1 MTRKNECVNIMS
13 TRTNECAKYLKGT
26 VKINK
31 LKEKGKKA
39 KLTQVKIAKL
49 VGISERAYQNYE
61 YGERVPDV
69 YTAQLIAQVLHEPVE
84 KLFPIP
90 DSTGIDK
97 PDGSQKNK

>member
-1 MTRKNECVNIMS
+1 MKPTLLKQIRTQQGLKQLEIANKVNISLMS
-13 TRTNECAKYLKGT
+13 
-26 VKINK
+26 
-31 LKEKGKKA
+31 
-39 KLTQVKIAKL
+39 
-49 VGISERAYQNYE
+49 YQRYE

>member
-1 MTRKNECVNIMS
+1 MNI
-13 TRTNECAKYLKGT
+13 E
-26 VKINK
+26 NK
-31 LKEKGKKA
+31 LKKVRETKG
-39 KLTQVKIAKL
+39 LTQIEIAKKSN
-49 VGISERAYQNYE
+49 ITKRSYQRYE

-97 PDGSQKNK
+97 PDGSQKSK

>member
-1 MTRKNECVNIMS
+1 MRET
-13 TRTNECAKYLKGT
+13 KG
-26 VKINK
+26 
-31 LKEKGKKA
+31 
-39 KLTQVKIAKL
+39 LTQIEIAKKSN
-49 VGISERAYQNYE
+49 ITKRSYQRYE

>member
-1 MTRKNECVNIMS
+1 MNI
-13 TRTNECAKYLKGT
+13 E
-26 VKINK
+26 NK
-31 LKEKGKKA
+31 LKKVRETKG
-39 KLTQVKIAKL
+39 LTQIEIAKKSN
-49 VGISERAYQNYE
+49 ITKRSYQRYE

>member
-1 MTRKNECVNIMS
+1 MVRNN
-13 TRTNECAKYLKGT
+13 LKQAR
-26 VKINK
+26 
-31 LKEKGKKA
+31 KKA
-39 KLTQVKIAKL
+39 KLTQAEVAKKANITTR
-49 VGISERAYQNYE
+49 VYQYYE
-61 YGERVPDV
+61 AEKRTPHL